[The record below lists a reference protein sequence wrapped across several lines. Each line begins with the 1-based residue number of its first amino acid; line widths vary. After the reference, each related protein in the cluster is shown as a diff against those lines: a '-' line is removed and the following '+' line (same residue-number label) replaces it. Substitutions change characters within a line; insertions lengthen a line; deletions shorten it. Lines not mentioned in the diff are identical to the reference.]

1 MTTIHPELHS
11 LRQFQGL
18 ILPAHPMSGT
28 EDDDDDRDDEHAG
41 ENEAPVRAV
50 EEGTETPE
58 EFEVDAK
65 ERLGRPEDDDAEEEE
80 PEEEEP
86 EEETAAP
93 QSAVAVPEPATRL
106 GFGLAAVGLARR
118 RKARTRPV

>member
-28 EDDDDDRDDEHAG
+28 
-41 ENEAPVRAV
+41 
-50 EEGTETPE
+50 
-58 EFEVDAK
+58 
-65 ERLGRPEDDDAEEEE
+65 EDDDAEEEE